1 MVFPQILGVIE
12 SGIGPVCRQ
21 QLLMGALL
29 GDAAIPDHQDAVGG
43 PDGGEPVGD
52 DVGGAAP
59 AQLVKGVLIFASVML
74 SRAEVASSKIRM
86 GGSFRKIRAMA
97 TRCFCPPESRVPRS
111 PT

>member
-29 GDAAIPDHQDAVGG
+29 GDAAVPDHQDAVGG

-52 DVGGAAP
+52 DEGGAAP
-59 AQLVKGVLIFASVML
+59 AQLVEGVLNFRLGDAVQ
-74 SRAEVASSKIRM
+74 SR
-86 GGSFRKIRAMA
+86 GGLVQDQEKLWYNK
-97 TRCFCPPESRVPRS
+97 T
-111 PT
+111 